1 MNHAIVHVD
10 GDHIS
15 LQFLKFLDSEEDAD
29 AEHPMSWAVRGWT
42 GLGITIGNVT
52 NCSMDYTGLTVTFRG
67 TSTKAWISRDKMS
80 ICGGIPQLQ
89 PFDEMT
95 WISAEE
101 AEMIKSRPKQSVAAP
116 ELPFPLNPGGEQ
128 DQQLQSQN
136 FLKIPEFSAG
146 IA

>member
-10 GDHIS
+10 GDQIS

-29 AEHPMSWAVRGWT
+29 VEHPMSWAVRGWN
-42 GLGITIGNVT
+42 GITTGNVIHG
-52 NCSMDYTGLTVTFRG
+52 SMDYTGLTVTFRG

-95 WISAEE
+95 WISAKE
-101 AEMIKSRPKQSVAAP
+101 AAEIRSRPKESVDAP
-116 ELPFPLNPGGEQ
+116 EVPFPLKPGGEQ
-128 DQQLQSQN
+128 ALAESTISIPGSFKWN
-136 FLKIPEFSAG
+136 F
-146 IA
+146 